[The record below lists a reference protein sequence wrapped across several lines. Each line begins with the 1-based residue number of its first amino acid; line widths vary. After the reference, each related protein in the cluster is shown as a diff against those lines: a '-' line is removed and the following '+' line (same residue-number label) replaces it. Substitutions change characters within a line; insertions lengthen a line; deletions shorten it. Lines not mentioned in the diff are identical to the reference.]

1 MTCSRLV
8 LGRISNR
15 HVNIDLHVDTL
26 LVGMRNSG
34 TQLRSK
40 VDTKEL
46 PRSRHHIEVPA
57 AWFLLLRV

>member
-15 HVNIDLHVDTL
+15 HYRPARGYVTRRDVEF
-26 LVGMRNSG
+26 GNS
-34 TQLRSK
+34 TK